1 MLLRN
6 FSVKMLGL
14 PTTLFVF
21 TNFFLNLQVVDMGIV
36 VEVISQLEIYSITK
50 EALEATRLGKHINEL
65 RRKASDKGLASR
77 AKSLVKKWRE
87 LLVPD
92 NNSGTATPTISTA
105 KVTDVKTV
113 AHGAVQKLTNG
124 SHYPSSQPSSRLT
137 SPAVSSS
144 SRLSPGLRPPPSS
157 SMPSSASSSPG
168 LSRPA
173 SPNHDKSRPVSP
185 VSKTNVANKRLRKE
199 DEINEEPAAKKAKVN
214 ASAELRLHS
223 FYIS

>member
-1 MLLRN
+1 MYW
-6 FSVKMLGL
+6 KMLE
-14 PTTLFVF
+14 
-21 TNFFLNLQVVDMGIV
+21 NFHFYL
-36 VEVISQLEIYSITK
+36 K
-50 EALEATRLGKHINEL
+50 ATRLGKHINEL

-92 NNSGTATPTISTA
+92 NNSGTTTPISSGPQVRDQA
-105 KVTDVKTV
+105 RTV
-113 AHGAVQKLTNG
+113 AAGAVQKLTNG
-124 SHYPSSQPSSRLT
+124 HYSTSQPSSRLT

-168 LSRPA
+168 LSRPTT
-173 SPNHDKSRPVSP
+173 PNHDKSRPVSP

-199 DEINEEPAAKKAKVN
+199 EEIIDEPAAKKAKV
-214 ASAELRLHS
+214 RLE
-223 FYIS
+223 FI